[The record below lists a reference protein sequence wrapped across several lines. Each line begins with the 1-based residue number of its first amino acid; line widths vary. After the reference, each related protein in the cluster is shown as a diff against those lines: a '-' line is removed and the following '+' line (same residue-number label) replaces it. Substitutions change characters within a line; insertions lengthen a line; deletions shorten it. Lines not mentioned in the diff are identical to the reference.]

1 MKASLS
7 LHRWLRKTNA
17 FWFTL
22 YAAATAFCLYTCV
35 YAFRKAFSV
44 ATFEGL
50 VYLGISYKVWLV
62 IFQVLGYALSKF
74 IGIKIISELRSVSR
88 KAGMMFLVGIAGLS
102 LLLFAIVPPPFN
114 IFFLFTNGLPLGM
127 IWGII
132 FSYLEGRR
140 TTEMLGAGLSVSFIF
155 SSGFVKS
162 VGAYVMLHWH
172 VSEWWMPFVTGAIF
186 ALPLLLFLFLLDQL
200 PPPSAEDEALRTK
213 RLPMDGQQRKRFIL
227 HFAPGLILLIASYTL
242 LTAFRDFRDNFSVEI
257 WNSLGFG
264 DSPALFTL
272 TEIPIAITVL
282 LAMGCVMFIR
292 SNRTALAV
300 NHYIILS
307 GMIIIGLSTYL
318 FERGHLS
325 APVWMVLSGLGLYLG
340 YVPFN
345 SIFFDRLLAT
355 FRYAGTVG
363 FVIYLADSFGYL
375 GSVGVLFY
383 KEFGFKTLSW
393 LNFFLQ
399 SSYIVSVAGSAFI
412 LGSLSYFQWKYQ
424 TRQHPAYKAA
434 MDAGT

>member
-1 MKASLS
+1 MNSPSALTHWLHKANS
-7 LHRWLRKTNA
+7 
-17 FWFTL
+17 FWFSL
-22 YAAATAFCLYTCV
+22 YAAGTAFCLYTCV

-50 VYLGISYKVWLV
+50 IYLGVSFKVWLV
-62 IFQVLGYALSKF
+62 IAQVLGYALSKF
-74 IGIKIISELRSVSR
+74 IGIKIISELQSTTRRV
-88 KAGMMFLVGIAGLS
+88 GMGVLIGIAALS
-102 LLLFAIVPPPFN
+102 LLLFALVPAPYN
-114 IFFLFTNGLPLGM
+114 IIFLFTNGLPLGM

-162 VGAYVMLHWH
+162 AGAYVMLNWN
-172 VSEWWMPFVTGAIF
+172 VSEWWMPFVTG
-186 ALPLLLFLFLLDQL
+186 LLFTIPLFIFLYMLEQL

-213 RLPMDGQQRKRFIL
+213 RLPMNGADRKKFIAT
-227 HFAPGLILLIASYTL
+227 FAPGLIVLIISYTL
-242 LTAFRDFRDNFSVEI
+242 LTAFRDFRDNFSIEI

-264 DSPALFTL
+264 NSPELFTL
-272 TEIPIAITVL
+272 TEIPIAIVVL
-282 LAMGCVMFIR
+282 LAMGSVMFIR
-292 SNRTALAV
+292 NNRIALAV

-307 GMIIIGLSTYL
+307 GMILIGLSTYL
-318 FERGHLS
+318 FEAGHLS
-325 APVWMVLSGLGLYLG
+325 APAWMIMVGLGLYLG

-375 GSVGVLFY
+375 GSVGILFY
-383 KEFGFKTLSW
+383 KEFGFKELSW
-393 LNFFLQ
+393 LSFFLQ
-399 SSYIVSVAGSAFI
+399 SGYVVSIAGSI
-412 LGSLSYFQWKYQ
+412 LTLCSLGYFHWKYEA
-424 TRQHPAYKAA
+424 RQQSSYKAA
-434 MDAGT
+434 IEIRA